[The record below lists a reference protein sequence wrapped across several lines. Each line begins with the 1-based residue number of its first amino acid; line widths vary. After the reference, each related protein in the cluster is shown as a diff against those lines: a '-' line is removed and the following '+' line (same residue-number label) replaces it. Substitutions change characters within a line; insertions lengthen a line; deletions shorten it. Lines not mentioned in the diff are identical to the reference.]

1 MWQGIL
7 QGLTMADE
15 ERARREERDE
25 ARRVREEDMA
35 FRREMFN
42 SQILES
48 RRTEALAIARARREE
63 DRAVQQAINGAVGMG
78 FDRRAANA
86 LQASGQLGFVMRSME
101 AQEFSPTRIR
111 AMSEEILRQ
120 LGDRATEETISN
132 AVVGV
137 VESGANL
144 NNPRESSLAIA
155 ESLLNAE
162 GIEEIES
169 LRRQVEDF
177 DTREA
182 MEPFSISLGTGDV
195 DTPELARIRTN
206 ILQTVSPFFGEIELV
221 STGDGNVVAQNAPRD
236 FALLVNNMVDRAV
249 ELSSR
254 VGSDRLDPVSAVMAV
269 TNPVVQLQAVAPQL
283 DVSNLNA
290 NFDQLYNVPT
300 DTYLEQFVQPAEV
313 TPPPLEA
320 DSASDAA
327 EFMQGAGQTRRQ
339 AGGVRPATTTPS
351 TGFAIDINE
360 ELN

>member
-1 MWQGIL
+1 MWKGVL
-7 QGLTMADE
+7 QGYMMDVE
-15 ERARREERDE
+15 RRERET
-25 ARRVREEDMA
+25 AREDAIREREEDRA
-35 FRREMFN
+35 FQLELFNRRV
-42 SQILES
+42 LES
-48 RRTEALAIARARREE
+48 RRGEALAIARARREE
-63 DRAVQQAINGAVGMG
+63 DRAIQQAINGAVGMG

-86 LQASGQLGFVMRSME
+86 LQASGQLSFVMRSME

-120 LGDRATEETISN
+120 LGDRATEATISD

-137 VESGANL
+137 VESGADL
-144 NNPRESSLAIA
+144 NNPRESALAIA

-162 GIEEIES
+162 GIEEIET

-177 DTREA
+177 DGREA

-206 ILQTVSPFFGEIELV
+206 ILQTISPFFGEIELV

-249 ELSSR
+249 QLSSR
-254 VGSDRLDPVSAVMAV
+254 VGSDRLDPVSAVMEV
-269 TNPVVQLQAVAPQL
+269 TQPVVQLQAVAPEL

-290 NFDQLYNVPT
+290 NFEQIYTVPT
-300 DTYLEQFVQPAEV
+300 QTYLEQFAVPA
-313 TPPPLEA
+313 PPPPPPPPGSGSSAA
-320 DSASDAA
+320 D
-327 EFMQGAGQTRRQ
+327 FMQGAGQTRRQ
-339 AGGVRPATTTPS
+339 AGGVRPATTTPPS

-360 ELN
+360 EID